1 MIRLAI
7 GAALIA
13 IGCFGIPAPQFAGAF
28 GMPTKDRQYVADLYL
43 GIANV
48 LTIDKDKKISD
59 TDRFRTFHTGCLRM
73 AIPADK
79 VGKYQGL
86 DEFIESTFAQELGTS
101 EVLPVDESTKAKL
114 ISACKKIAG
123 RLNGL

>member
-1 MIRLAI
+1 MIRIAI
-7 GAALIA
+7 ASALIA
-13 IGCFGIPAPQFAGAF
+13 IGCFGVPVPQFAGAF
-28 GMPTKDRQYVADLYL
+28 GMPMKDRQYVADLYL

-73 AIPADK
+73 AIPSDK

-86 DEFIESTFAQELGTS
+86 DEFIESTFQSELGTT
-101 EVLPVDESTKAKL
+101 EVLPVDESTKGKL
-114 ISACKKIAG
+114 ITACQKIAK

>member
-1 MIRLAI
+1 MIRIVLA
-7 GAALIA
+7 ASLIA
-13 IGCFGIPAPQFAGAF
+13 IGCFGIPSPQFAGAF

-73 AIPADK
+73 AIPADR

-86 DEFIESTFAQELGTS
+86 DEFIESTFASELGTS

>member
-1 MIRLAI
+1 MIRLVL
-7 GAALIA
+7 GSALVAVGI
-13 IGCFGIPAPQFAGAF
+13 FGIPMPQFAGAF
-28 GMPTKDRQYVADLYL
+28 GMPMQDRQYVADLYL

-86 DEFIESTFAQELGTS
+86 DEFIESTFESELGTT
-101 EVLPVDESTKAKL
+101 EVLPVDESTKGKL
-114 ISACKKIAG
+114 ISACKKIAK